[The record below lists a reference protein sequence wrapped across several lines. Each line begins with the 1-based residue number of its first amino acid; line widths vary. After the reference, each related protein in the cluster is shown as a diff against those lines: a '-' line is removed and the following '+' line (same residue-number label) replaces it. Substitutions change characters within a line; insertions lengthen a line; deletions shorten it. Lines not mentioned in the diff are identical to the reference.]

1 MKSTRSKCP
10 HGPEETIFRR
20 VQGGPARRK
29 LALEDF
35 SDLLSEE
42 QLRDLGPV
50 SDSWFE
56 DLTAEALSEDDN
68 TTTGVQDDLQTPLK
82 SHHHGNSQTDIA
94 ATPVLDG
101 KDPFTPSTCSP
112 SLFSPNVPECN
123 GTDQKNRF
131 RSEVNMGHS
140 TPVLPQSGKKFI
152 GFSGLSQLRAG
163 EHRRHTLGHFQPS
176 VGLSPGVGGSPLPI
190 LPETD
195 SSVLSRRLFK
205 TPQGPSSQGFSSQPI
220 TSRFLPTPER
230 LTMTLGGDL
239 DSSAL
244 SWTSSMA
251 TPGTAAMTTPTAA
264 MTTTEAA
271 EDICDPE
278 EDVSIAADGKKLGRA
293 LFMQCEEE
301 TDEDSVQKPTQD
313 KPQPEENLRDVFPTF
328 QSPTGMTL
336 TQEFESTLT
345 ETSAGHH
352 IPTASAPHETAEKRK
367 HNNGGSHDTQG
378 TTFQTKVAKK
388 VPSMSQKSSSQNS
401 VQNDVDKTLD
411 FLFARSE
418 RRSQKKEPPPPKK
431 RKWNEPTSETVSKA
445 VPSVGETGLDIDDSK
460 DNDCKSGTDTSQH
473 KGDVDHTTKMQTEDS
488 SDHVAKTAGTQGST
502 IPPNSVENMIGKQT
516 TASPVSSLNV
526 DFFSQISPSSLLEI
540 CEAADAA
547 AAKSVDSRYQS
558 SGNRHEKEHQV
569 QSSTSNYQLE
579 KEGVADT
586 KDLGL
591 GQEERR
597 DTTSTG
603 KDGKSI
609 ECAPSSTVK
618 DCKNSDLQSD
628 EVSFSESPPDINPTQ
643 GTLDVM
649 NVSSQVF
656 KQQTDANEGHLAF
669 QIGTARDEEDKT
681 ALGSSKKKQLAT
693 PSLVFNLKVPANKD
707 SLQDTPKFS
716 ATTVNR
722 GASARRFFYPTS
734 SQISNST
741 PKTLFPSNL
750 HGNQKE
756 LKGAVK
762 GPATPSTASSP
773 SLGQGKKQ
781 NPLKTRLS
789 DVAEGTSSRTFKLSE
804 SSASFGQQNTREYTK
819 KESKL
824 NTEQPS
830 NESMCAKNALDKPG
844 VLFTLHNQSTS
855 DYKTPN
861 RKLPLSAGI
870 TDRMDTSIPKQTKE
884 TTGSKDFVKS
894 SLSSYEGFQTASRK
908 KIAISDSAM
917 KKAAAL
923 AAEVDAEMAK
933 TGPNMSS
940 TSTQFDTGLNKDTDA
955 TKQKET
961 RTATEMYTSS
971 ETPTKGKCLESSRE
985 FGGFCTASN
994 KRIEISEKAMKQAK
1008 ALVSEVEDS
1017 LLAEMVVEQTG
1028 SVSDTTSKDRRLPMT
1043 TSRRVNVHT
1052 KGLETIVQEASKR
1065 QLQKEFDPKCMSNTG
1080 LVTTSSTKKLSSSLD
1095 IQNSCSTK
1103 AGGLSIGVVNAETKH
1118 TRSLSEF
1125 TGFQT
1130 ASKKPIQVSSD
1141 AMKRAESL
1149 VKEVESSMAGEAQWE
1164 KDRDDSPFSNSNG
1177 LQTSLTKESL
1187 SSDSISDS
1195 KAMTAKLEDFV
1206 NTETRKK
1213 QYTGCASLHTT
1224 GFRTASRKPIQIS
1237 SGAMRKARSLAAEVD
1252 AGLASEKK
1260 GYQGLDQTLKLDVT
1274 GFTTASKKPIRVAP
1288 SSMEKA
1294 KALTAEVEDSLPTGT
1309 SNNCIDNQNPA
1320 PECPGFRTAS
1330 NKNISVSAQSMQKAR
1345 LLMAEVDEADQLSST
1360 EEGTARKCSETTA
1373 TVMPA
1378 VENGTFPQ
1386 PKGRRPFK
1394 PPSNVL
1400 GPGKCSELPD
1410 SRGRS
1415 KSVRN
1420 TASTNSEVH
1429 PISTAAGTT
1438 HKPSQPIME
1447 EDNNMNDS
1455 FHDDQLFCTQMVSA
1469 AEVAEST
1476 YAFLQAEKEDGGSDD
1491 FGLSDPLQNKGK
1503 TIDPSTSLFNGAEK
1517 VRFDNNKIKER
1528 RSQSNPSKVRQ
1539 HEIVCAPE
1547 TKSSRTRTSN
1557 AASPKH
1563 VEVAAGQNQCNP
1575 QRSDQNAVAQGNYM
1589 ANPTEE
1595 QNTSC
1600 KNTQEHT
1607 AANKKLHTMQKKIVT
1622 ICDTVKDTD
1631 AAMLDE
1637 SFDLAWGLVD
1647 EMLVKAM
1654 EASAHKSEE
1663 HNTTPKPGQDR
1674 QADTSFDHRHSLD
1687 SGLGECRITSQDKN
1701 VSMTYC
1707 SSLEEPRHNNTL
1719 TSQEVKQNT
1728 EDVSVKEHIQCGDKS
1743 YQPPQ
1748 CPFTTASGRKASVS
1762 EEALKHVKEMG
1773 KDDLLPPDEIS
1784 IPIKELSRQHSP
1796 REVSHMSFNEHL
1808 RETLPAHNQWRRDEE
1823 MDLSNNV
1830 GFSTARGKKITV
1842 SKKSLE
1848 KAGQLWNSTEQALQK
1863 GKSSTSGETD
1873 CSPTFQG
1880 FQTTSGHKVSVSDA
1894 ALAKAKQ
1901 MWNDA
1906 GELKQGM
1913 HAVSADRYVQEPE
1926 GFKTASGRTVRVS
1939 ENALQ
1944 KAQQMWKETEG
1955 QQGTSKVNSCSSE
1968 FPGFQTASGHK
1979 VAVSDAALVKAKQL
1993 WNDAEDL
2000 EQDMLAVSADKCLPK
2015 PEGFKTASG
2024 KRVRV
2029 SEKAL
2034 QNAQKMWKETEG
2046 QQGTHTTSKVNT
2058 CSSEFPGF
2066 QTASGH
2072 KVAVSE
2078 QALLKAQQMWD
2089 NTDKGETGLDVNKE
2103 SCKTFPGLQTASG
2116 CTMDVSKESLL
2127 TVKQMWN
2134 NDNENYNPQRDTSM
2148 TSAKLGGFTTAAG
2161 KCVQVSEQALQ
2172 KAKQL
2177 WEETETKISPSHKEK
2192 SSGFQGFQTASGKK
2206 VDISDQAL
2214 SRAKELWRDTVGES
2228 GNEAKGTDSTKESSS
2243 KCTGFQTAGGR
2254 KVQVS
2259 AEALHKAKLLWKDDE
2274 VEETFKGNS
2283 METLDS
2289 ATFNEETFKK
2299 QDSMQSLSNVPFAG
2313 FKTASGHTVNV
2324 SEASLL
2330 RAKQMFQDVEETNK
2344 SSPNKEPMENSAL
2357 PKFQGF
2363 TTGRGQKIEVSKKS
2377 LQFAKEMWKEA
2388 EPIVNHPAESAM
2400 KRQECSEKSTT
2411 KYGGFQTAGGQ
2422 RIDVSEEALQKAKAL
2437 FSDDTSLTEN
2447 DSCKK
2452 SSHTN
2457 QEQLNND
2464 AKFKGFQTAR
2474 GQKIEVSEDALK
2486 KARVLLS
2493 DDVTEGIQGPKME
2506 RAQDANTSI
2515 FRGFQ
2520 TAGGQKI
2527 EVSKDALQKARALL
2541 SDDVTEE
2548 ISGQEEL
2555 QVPKKMK
2562 SAKDTNTSMFGGFQ
2576 TAGGQQIEVSEEA
2589 LQEARARL
2597 SEVQDDSMGLDTGFA
2612 EKTAEHSPLQKR
2624 SVPGVSPSGKDEHGH
2639 GVKPGAPQNKGEWLY
2654 RDRSSRKRTLTSS
2667 DTTAIW
2673 PPSKRQSPSPAG
2685 YQAQHVGHRQAFRPP
2700 VATHPEGVV
2709 HDRHGFSVRTRLQ
2722 PLHSKP
2728 RQDFRRPPGLP
2739 QAARQ
2744 PVVSTPQAQNST
2756 ENSFRTPFKSPAST
2770 FSAPFKAK
2778 PDGEEGPAEELY
2790 NSAACTTTD
2799 NTPDS
2804 PEPNQGTCVDD
2815 SSICDKDMIITEHP
2829 GKAQALRKAREAQAL
2844 KIAQKKKQ
2852 TIHPEYGSLL
2862 QKRLTQARVGLREA
2876 VCSQTPG
2883 TYTTEELY
2891 SYGVHQSTCTVTSET
2906 AESFRFVCRDHLSPA
2921 ALDGGE
2927 GITLTDG
2934 GVLVPREDGTAGKEE
2949 FVSALLDTPGV
2960 DSSLV
2965 TPEWIHNHYRWI
2977 VWKLAAMET
2986 AFPVQFGGR
2995 CLTPDQVLMQL
3006 KYRYDREVDLS
3017 QRSAL
3022 KKILERDDTPS
3033 KTLVLCVARI
3043 VPHTSGQDCTSG
3055 QDSKK
3060 VPQKETIVELTDGW
3074 YGVRAA
3080 LDPPLARLVESKHIY
3095 VGQKLCL
3102 SGAELVGSQDACSPL
3117 EAPANLLLK
3126 LSANATRR
3134 ARWDAKLGYHSNPQP
3149 LPVSLGSLCAD
3160 GGMVGCV
3167 DVLVLRSYPMQ
3178 YMEKYPSGSSVFR
3191 SRRAEEKAAR
3201 KHEEDRNRR
3210 MEKLYSQIQDRFERR
3225 TAGKGSSV
3233 GRRRK
3238 SLHLKTEDIENLQ
3251 TGQEIYNALQGAMD
3265 PTEIEQCLSP
3275 AQRSRLYDHQRSLQA
3290 EQQGELQAEFRKAL
3304 QQLDDEIPVQRN
3316 VVAMYRVKLA
3326 DYKKKEA
3333 GNTELTLTVW
3343 RPTDHVMD
3351 LLKEGKRLK
3360 IFHLSTSAARNQ
3372 VQLASTRTTR
3382 YQDLPVKPDTLAE
3395 VYSPRKLATFDELCA
3410 SDFSPVCGEVDIV
3423 GVVVYITGLSTAG
3436 NRIASPNN
3444 SGVQTVYLADADK
3457 NLCCVK
3463 FWGGVSSHS
3472 LEDVLRLK
3480 ALVGGANLQLRPD
3493 GRHKVPCLVF
3503 GDQADFSQKPQHT
3516 HLREG
3521 LRQLEESIKDVKSF
3535 TESMVQ
3541 EVERVV
3547 YSRQPF
3553 SPGPS
3558 NTSRVWASPNPGNRT
3573 GPHTPAARMFTPAR
3587 AHSTPN
3593 NSVSTPRPVHC
3604 NSPAVNSQQV
3614 TPYGG
3619 NPSHSSNVQSSGK
3632 GKPSAHPRRNLLDR
3646 VPSPPPLTTLVSPI
3660 PHRVKRAFK
3669 RPGLVPLNNGRGSPA
3684 FVPPVK
3690 RTVPDTEDSTDNV
3703 EQEKK
3708 ESTVDLGSGTVA
3720 EISDAEMASI
3730 CTQNTPD
3737 KREGRAADDN
3747 SQESAI
3753 NAQAQLDGEQRE
3765 DFISDT
3771 QLLSAS
3777 EIGPGTDAQPNAHS
3791 PGLKEKVSP
3800 KQSKPLQ
3807 RRSVGYR
3814 RRGRGRRGANNQGT
3828 RAAAVH
3834 STTDVEMPRSQTTPE
3849 DCTTPEP
3856 ERLAILEKGE
3866 SAIPSTIDTVVI
3878 EDGAEKEAEVA
3889 QNSAGSSQD
3898 SVDSQNVATR
3908 TRSSLR
3914 LAKKRKR

>member
-1 MKSTRSKCP
+1 MKSTRAKCP
-10 HGPEETIFRR
+10 HGPEGTIFRR

-56 DLTAEALSEDDN
+56 DLTAEALSADN
-68 TTTGVQDDLQTPLK
+68 SATTSVQLQDDLQTPLK

-101 KDPFTPSTCSP
+101 KDPFTPSSCSP

-123 GTDQKNRF
+123 GTDQRNRF
-131 RSEVNMGHS
+131 RSKVNMGHS

-152 GFSGLSQLRAG
+152 GFSGLSQLRPG

-176 VGLSPGVGGSPLPI
+176 VGFSPGVGGSPLPI

-220 TSRFLPTPER
+220 TTRFLPTPER

-251 TPGTAAMTTPTAA
+251 TPGTAAMTT
-264 MTTTEAA
+264 TEAA
-271 EDICDPE
+271 EECCDPE
-278 EDVSIAADGKKLGRA
+278 EDVSIAADGKKLARA
-293 LFMQCEEE
+293 LFVQCEEE

-345 ETSAGHH
+345 ETSTAHH
-352 IPTASAPHETAEKRK
+352 GPTASAPNETAEKRK
-367 HNNGGSHDTQG
+367 HNNGGLHDTQE
-378 TTFQTKVAKK
+378 TSFQTKVAKK
-388 VPSMSQKSSSQNS
+388 APSESQTSSSQNS

-418 RRSQKKEPPPPKK
+418 RRSQKKEPPPPKR
-431 RKWNEPTSETVSKA
+431 RKWNEPTSDTVSRA

-460 DNDCKSGTDTSQH
+460 DIDYKSGTTTSQH
-473 KGDVDHTTKMQTEDS
+473 EGDVDHTTKMQTENS
-488 SDHVAKTAGTQGST
+488 SDHVGKTAGTQGSS

-516 TASPVSSLNV
+516 TASPVSVINV

-547 AAKSVDSRYQS
+547 AAKSVGSRDQS
-558 SGNRHEKEHQV
+558 SGNRHEKGHQM
-569 QSSTSNYQLE
+569 QYKLE
-579 KEGVADT
+579 EEVVIDT

-609 ECAPSSTVK
+609 ECAPCATVK
-618 DCKNSDLQSD
+618 DGKNSDLQSD
-628 EVSFSESPPDINPTQ
+628 EVRFSESPPDINPTQ

-656 KQQTDANEGHLAF
+656 KQQTHAQGGHLAAD
-669 QIGTARDEEDKT
+669 IGTARVEKDKT
-681 ALGSSKKKQLAT
+681 ALGSLKKKQPAT
-693 PSLVFNLKVPANKD
+693 PSLVFNLKVPAKKD

-716 ATTVNR
+716 ATTLGCTVNR
-722 GASARRFFYPTS
+722 VGSARRFFYPTS
-734 SQISNST
+734 SQISKST
-741 PKTLFPSNL
+741 PKTLFPSNA
-750 HGNQKE
+750 HGNEKD
-756 LKGAVK
+756 LKRPVK
-762 GPATPSTASSP
+762 GLSSATVPSTVFIP
-773 SLGQGKKQ
+773 SLGQGKKE
-781 NPLKTRLS
+781 NPLKTS
-789 DVAEGTSSRTFKLSE
+789 GVAEGTSSRTFKLSE
-804 SSASFGQQNTREYTK
+804 SSAPFGQQNTRERTK
-819 KESKL
+819 KEFKL
-824 NTEQPS
+824 NTEQLHK
-830 NESMCAKNALDKPG
+830 ESVCVKNALNKPG
-844 VLFTLHNQSTS
+844 VVSMLHDQSTS
-855 DYKTPN
+855 DYKTQH
-861 RKLPLSAGI
+861 RKLPQSVGI
-870 TDRMDTSIPKQTKE
+870 TGRMDASISNQTEDK
-884 TTGSKDFVKS
+884 TTCSNDVVSS
-894 SLSSYEGFQTASRK
+894 SLSSYGGFQTASRK
-908 KIAISDSAM
+908 KIKISDSAM

-940 TSTQFDTGLNKDTDA
+940 TSTQFDTGLNRDTDA
-955 TKQKET
+955 TKTVIKKEA
-961 RTATEMYTSS
+961 RTES
-971 ETPTKGKCLESSRE
+971 EVYASTKAPTKGKCLESDHE
-985 FGGFCTASN
+985 FAGFCTASN
-994 KRIEISEKAMKQAK
+994 KKIEISEKAMKQAK

-1043 TSRRVNVHT
+1043 TSRRVDVHT
-1052 KGLETIVQEASKR
+1052 NGSETIVQEASKR
-1065 QLQKEFDPKCMSNTG
+1065 QLHVQKEFDPMSNTD
-1080 LVTTSSTKKLSSSLD
+1080 LVTTPSTKKPSSSHD

-1103 AGGLSIGVVNAETKH
+1103 ASGLCIGVVNAETKH

-1130 ASKKPIQVSSD
+1130 ASNKPIQVSSD

-1177 LQTSLTKESL
+1177 LQTTLTKESTV
-1187 SSDSISDS
+1187 SSDSISNS
-1195 KAMTAKLEDFV
+1195 KPVTVKLEDFV
-1206 NTETRKK
+1206 KPETRKK
-1213 QYTGCASLHTT
+1213 KETGCASLHVT
-1224 GFRTASRKPIQIS
+1224 GFTTASRKPTQIS
-1237 SGAMRKARSLAAEVD
+1237 SGAMKKARSLAAELD

-1274 GFTTASKKPIRVAP
+1274 GFTTASKKPIRLAP

-1294 KALTAEVEDSLPTGT
+1294 KALTAEVDASLPTGIYNNFITDQT
-1309 SNNCIDNQNPA
+1309 SA
-1320 PECPGFRTAS
+1320 PDCSGFRTAS
-1330 NKNISVSAQSMQKAR
+1330 NKNISVSTASIQKAR
-1345 LLMAEVDEADQLSST
+1345 LLMAEVNEADQLFST

-1386 PKGRRPFK
+1386 PKGQRPFK
-1394 PPSNVL
+1394 PPSKVF

-1410 SRGRS
+1410 SRVRL
-1415 KSVRN
+1415 KSVTS
-1420 TASTNSEVH
+1420 TACANSEVH
-1429 PISTAAGTT
+1429 PMSTAAGTT

-1447 EDNNMNDS
+1447 EDSNMNDS

-1491 FGLSDPLQNKGK
+1491 FGLSEHLQNKGK
-1503 TIDPSTSLFNGAEK
+1503 TTDPSTSLFNGAENGSY
-1517 VRFDNNKIKER
+1517 DNNKIKER
-1528 RSQSNPSKVRQ
+1528 QSQSNPCKDRQ
-1539 HEIVCAPE
+1539 HEIVCTLESESMKTANE
-1547 TKSSRTRTSN
+1547 
-1557 AASPKH
+1557 ASPKH
-1563 VEVAAGQNQCNP
+1563 IEVTAVQSRCNIP
-1575 QRSDQNAVAQGNYM
+1575 KSSDQNAVAQENDM
-1589 ANPTEE
+1589 PKPTEV
-1595 QNTSC
+1595 QKTGYKTVQGS
-1600 KNTQEHT
+1600 T
-1607 AANKKLHTMQKKIVT
+1607 AANMKIHTMQKKIVT
-1622 ICDTVKDTD
+1622 ICDTVKDSD

-1663 HNTTPKPGQDR
+1663 NNTTPKPGQDR

-1687 SGLGECRITSQDKN
+1687 SGLGECRIASQDKN
-1701 VSMTYC
+1701 VSMTYW
-1707 SSLEEPRHNNTL
+1707 SSLEDPRHDNTL
-1719 TSQEVKQNT
+1719 TSQEVGQIT
-1728 EDVSVKEHIQCGDKS
+1728 EDMSVKKHIQCEDKS
-1743 YQPPQ
+1743 YKPPQ
-1748 CPFTTASGRKASVS
+1748 CPFTTASGRKVSVS
-1762 EEALKHVKEMG
+1762 EKALKHVKEMA
-1773 KDDLLPPDEIS
+1773 KDELLPPEEMS
-1784 IPIKELSRQHSP
+1784 IPLNKLSRHHSP
-1796 REVSHMSFNEHL
+1796 TEVSHRSFMEHL
-1808 RETLPAHNQWRRDEE
+1808 RETLPEDNQWRRDEE
-1823 MDLSNNV
+1823 MDSSNNV
-1830 GFSTARGKKITV
+1830 GFSTAGGKKITV

-1848 KAGQLWNSTEQALQK
+1848 KAGKLWNSTEQAQQE
-1863 GKSSTSGETD
+1863 GKASTSGETD
-1873 CSPTFQG
+1873 CSPKFQG
-1880 FQTTSGHKVSVSDA
+1880 FQTASGHRVNVSDA

-1901 MWNDA
+1901 LWNDG
-1906 GELKQGM
+1906 GELEEALL
-1913 HAVSADRYVQEPE
+1913 AVSADKSLPKPG
-1926 GFKTASGRTVRVS
+1926 GFKTASGRTLRVS
-1939 ENALQ
+1939 EKALQ
-1944 KAQQMWKETEG
+1944 KAQMMWKETEE
-1955 QQGTSKVNSCSSE
+1955 QQGILTSEVNACSAE

-1979 VAVSDAALVKAKQL
+1979 AQQL
-1993 WNDAEDL
+1993 WDDTN
-2000 EQDMLAVSADKCLPK
+2000 
-2015 PEGFKTASG
+2015 
-2024 KRVRV
+2024 
-2029 SEKAL
+2029 
-2034 QNAQKMWKETEG
+2034 
-2046 QQGTHTTSKVNT
+2046 
-2058 CSSEFPGF
+2058 
-2066 QTASGH
+2066 
-2072 KVAVSE
+2072 
-2078 QALLKAQQMWD
+2078 
-2089 NTDKGETGLDVNKE
+2089 KGETGQDVNKE
-2103 SCKTFPGLQTASG
+2103 PCKTFPGLQTASR
-2116 CTMDVSKESLL
+2116 CRVDVSEEPLP

-2134 NDNENYNPQRDTSM
+2134 KDNENCDPQRDTSM
-2148 TSAKLGGFTTAAG
+2148 TSAKFGGFTTAAG
-2161 KCVQVSEQALQ
+2161 KCVQVSKQALQ
-2172 KAKQL
+2172 KAKRL
-2177 WEETETKISPSHKEK
+2177 WEETETKTSSGHKEN

-2228 GNEAKGTDSTKESSS
+2228 GNEAKGTDATKESSS

-2254 KVQVS
+2254 KLQVS
-2259 AEALHKAKLLWKDDE
+2259 AEALHQAKLLWKDDE

-2289 ATFNEETFKK
+2289 ATFNGETFKK
-2299 QDSMQSLSNVPFAG
+2299 QDSMQSPTNMPFAG
-2313 FKTASGHTVNV
+2313 FKIASGHTVNV
-2324 SEASLL
+2324 SETSLL
-2330 RAKQMFQDVEETNK
+2330 RAKQMFQDKEETNK
-2344 SSPNKEPMENSAL
+2344 SSPNKEPTENSA
-2357 PKFQGF
+2357 PSEFQGF
-2363 TTGRGQKIEVSKKS
+2363 STGSGQKIKVSKKS
-2377 LQFAKEMWKEA
+2377 LQFAKEMWKES
-2388 EPIVNHPAESAM
+2388 ESGVNNPAESAM
-2400 KRQECSEKSTT
+2400 KRQECGENSKTT
-2411 KYGGFQTAGGQ
+2411 FRGFQTAGGQ

-2437 FSDDTSLTEN
+2437 FSDNTSLTEN

-2457 QEQLNND
+2457 QELNNG

-2486 KARVLLS
+2486 KARVFLS
-2493 DDVTEGIQGPKME
+2493 DDVTEETSGQEGIQRPKME
-2506 RAQDANTSI
+2506 RAQDVNTSI

-2520 TAGGQKI
+2520 TARGQKI

-2548 ISGQEEL
+2548 TSGQEEI

-2612 EKTAEHSPLQKR
+2612 ERTAEHSPLQKR
-2624 SVPGVSPSGKDEHGH
+2624 RVPGVLPSGKDEHGH
-2639 GVKPGAPQNKGEWLY
+2639 GVKSGPPQDKGEWLY

-2685 YQAQHVGHRQAFRPP
+2685 YQARHVGHRQAFRPP

-2709 HDRHGFSVRTRLQ
+2709 QDRHGFSVRTRLQ

-2778 PDGEEGPAEELY
+2778 PGGEEGPTEDLCKP
-2790 NSAACTTTD
+2790 AACTTTD

-2804 PEPNQGTCVDD
+2804 PEPNQETCVDD
-2815 SSICDKDMIITEHP
+2815 SSMCDKDKIITEHS

-2844 KIAQKKKQ
+2844 RIAQKKKQ
-2852 TIHPEYGSLL
+2852 TIHPENGSLL
-2862 QKRLTQARVGLREA
+2862 QKRLTQARVGLQEA
-2876 VCSQTPG
+2876 VYSQTPG

-2934 GVLVPREDGTAGKEE
+2934 GVLVPLEDGTAGKEE
-2949 FVSALLDTPGV
+2949 FVSALLDTSGV
-2960 DSSLV
+2960 DPSLV

-3043 VPHTSGQDCTSG
+3043 VPPTSGQDCSSG

-3080 LDPPLARLVESKHIY
+3080 LDPPLARLVESSHIY

-3126 LSANATRR
+3126 LSANATRC
-3134 ARWDAKLGYHSNPQP
+3134 ARWDVKLGYHSNPQP
-3149 LPVSLGSLCAD
+3149 FPVSLGSLCAD

-3238 SLHLKTEDIENLQ
+3238 SFHLKTEDIENLQ
-3251 TGQEIYNALQGAMD
+3251 TGQEIYEALQGAMD

-3326 DYKKKEA
+3326 DYKKEG
-3333 GNTELTLTVW
+3333 GNTDLTLTVW

-3382 YQDLPVKPDTLAE
+3382 YQELPVKPGTLAE

-3410 SDFSPVCGEVDIV
+3410 SDFSPVCGEVDIL
-3423 GVVVYITGLSTAG
+3423 GVVVYITGQSTAG
-3436 NRIASPNN
+3436 N
-3444 SGVQTVYLADADK
+3444 SGVQTVFLADADQ

-3472 LEDVLRLK
+3472 LEDVLRVR
-3480 ALVGGANLQLRPD
+3480 ALVGGANLQWRPD
-3493 GRHKVPCLVF
+3493 GRLKVPCLVF
-3503 GDQADFSQKPQHT
+3503 GDKADFSQKPQHA

-3547 YSRQPF
+3547 YSRQAF

-3573 GPHTPAARMFTPAR
+3573 GPHTPAARLFTPAR

-3593 NSVSTPRPVHC
+3593 NSVSTPRPLHC
-3604 NSPAVNSQQV
+3604 NSPAVTSQV

-3619 NPSHSSNVQSSGK
+3619 NASHSSSVQSSGK
-3632 GKPSAHPRRNLLDR
+3632 DKPSAHPRRNLLDR

-3669 RPGLVPLNNGRGSPA
+3669 RPGLVPLNIGRRSPA

-3690 RTVPDTEDSTDNV
+3690 RTVPDTEDSIDNV

-3708 ESTVDLGSGTVA
+3708 ESTVDLGSGTVT

-3747 SQESAI
+3747 SQEST
-3753 NAQAQLDGEQRE
+3753 QAQLDGEQRE

-3777 EIGPGTDAQPNAHS
+3777 ENGPGTDAQPNAHS

-3834 STTDVEMPRSQTTPE
+3834 STANVEMPRSPTAPE
-3849 DCTTPEP
+3849 DCTTPGP
-3856 ERLAILEKGE
+3856 ERIAILEEQG
-3866 SAIPSTIDTVVI
+3866 SAIPATIDTVVI
-3878 EDGAEKEAEVA
+3878 EDVAEIEAEVP